1 MRLADCQLITLR
13 QNRLVWRVSR
23 SLYLDQ
29 ICDVIDPPMTTIQA
43 SWIKSRRLVWATAL
57 VVALV
62 YTLLAAH
69 SATVRG
75 FASSDA
81 GVKLWQVQS
90 IIHTGRLDAPI
101 DNPAAQYDPDH
112 QYTPFLAPWFFWENG
127 QPYSEYVSPFIWG
140 SAVFYAWLGH
150 AGLLVL
156 PWLSGLLSL
165 SLTAWLAWRVR
176 PDHWAALAPLLIG
189 LSSPLLIYSLEF
201 WEHTPGVCLTLVA
214 LVGIVKASDGA
225 GSRWLIVAGAAVGL
239 GLTMRAEL
247 YVFPVAIVIGLL
259 TLRSAWP
266 LPRALIGLAAGGLLT
281 AGPWWLYQFVRWG
294 SPLGPR
300 VTQNV
305 PLLGGTDMLARLGD
319 TTGRNWTM
327 LWPINNQGLETL
339 AILSLAALMLSGGLV
354 LGRRW
359 RLTHSIG
366 GLLAASLIALAAVLL
381 ARLTIWNTDSALR
394 PDDLLAT
401 FPVMLLLLFVP
412 LLDVSRLSRE
422 VRFLASVALAFIV
435 LVVIVSPFQ
444 GGVQWG
450 PRLLLPA
457 IAPLAVVVVV
467 IASEAWRLTG
477 LLRAS
482 VLLGCG
488 VLFAAG
494 AVSTRLG
501 VKFFQDGQYNN
512 LALSAIIDQFSDRVV
527 VTDAWFLPQGAP
539 YTFENKVWLLAE
551 EDKQMFDLIQQLRKT
566 TNEPAMIY
574 VSSLTWAHIDPAVL
588 MGPRVMLDGDFQYV
602 DSPGTYLRIGRYL
615 LLK

>member
-1 MRLADCQLITLR
+1 
-13 QNRLVWRVSR
+13 
-23 SLYLDQ
+23 
-29 ICDVIDPPMTTIQA
+29 MTMTRT
-43 SWIKSRRLVWATAL
+43 SWLKPRRLLQLSVLAIAILYTA
-57 VVALV
+57 
-62 YTLLAAH
+62 LAAH
-69 SATVRG
+69 SATVPG

-112 QYTPFLAPWFFWENG
+112 RYTPFLAPWFFWENG
-127 QPYSEYVSPFIWG
+127 QPYSEYISPFIWG
-140 SAVFYAWLGH
+140 SAVFYAWFGH

-176 PDHWAALAPLLIG
+176 PDYWAALAPLLLG

-214 LVGIVKASDGA
+214 LVGIVKASDRA
-225 GSRWLIVAGAAVGL
+225 GRRWLIVAGAAIGL

-247 YVFPVAIVIGLL
+247 YVFPVAIIVGLL
-259 TLRSAWP
+259 TLRSALP
-266 LPRALIGLAAGGLLT
+266 LLRALIGLAAGGLLT

-327 LWPINNQGLETL
+327 LWPINNQGLEAL
-339 AILSLAALMLSGGLV
+339 AILSIAALMLSGRLV
-354 LGRRW
+354 LGRQR
-359 RLTHSIG
+359 RLTGPIG

-381 ARLTIWNTDSALR
+381 ARLTVWNPDSALR

-401 FPVMLLLLFVP
+401 LPLFLMLLFVP
-412 LLDVSRLSRE
+412 LFDLRRLPRE
-422 VRFLASVALAFIV
+422 VRFMASVALTFIA
-435 LVVIVSPFQ
+435 LVVIASPFQ

-457 IAPLAVVVVV
+457 IAPLAVVVMV
-467 IASEAWRLTG
+467 IASEVGRLTG

-482 VLLGCG
+482 VLLSCG

-494 AVSTRLG
+494 AVSTGLG
-501 VKFFQDGQYNN
+501 VKYFQAGQHNN
-512 LALSAIIDQFSDRVV
+512 LAFSAVINQFSDRVV

-539 YTFENKVWLLAE
+539 YTFENKIWLLAE
-551 EDKQMFDLIQQLRKT
+551 KDKSMFDLIQQLRKT

-574 VSSLTWAHIDPAVL
+574 VSSLRWAHIDPAIL
-588 MGPRVMLDGDFQYV
+588 MGPRVKLDGDFQYV
-602 DSPGTYLRIGRYL
+602 DPSGIYLRIGRYL